1 MNWQQYQALEYQLN
15 VRMAGVERDAHHQGL
30 VHTARQ
36 HWLRMAELRQQI
48 LQAEYEAMSQ
58 MEKDMLERRRQF
70 DKEHEEYK
78 ARLARERGRGAFGAT
93 YTGD

>member
-15 VRMAGVERDAHHQGL
+15 VRMAGVERVVHHQGL
-30 VHTARQ
+30 VHKARQ
-36 HWLRMAELRQQI
+36 HWMRMAELRQQI

-58 MEKDMLERRRQF
+58 MEKELLERRRQF

-78 ARLARERGRGAFGAT
+78 ARLGRERGRGAFGAT

>member
-15 VRMAGVERDAHHQGL
+15 VRMAGVERDVHHQGL
-30 VHTARQ
+30 VYTARQ